1 MPIKIPANLPAR
13 EILNRENVFIMDE
26 GRAISQDIR
35 PLRIIILNLMPKK
48 VETET
53 QLLRLL
59 GNSPIQIEVE
69 LMQTATHVSRN
80 TSSEHLLQFYKTFDE
95 VKHRRYDALIIT
107 GAPVEQLDFEDVDYW
122 PELCDIM
129 DWTRT
134 NVFSTLYIC
143 WGAQAAMYHF
153 YGVPKHPLQHKLFG
167 VFEHTKTTPRHDLLY
182 GFDDV
187 FYVPHSRHTE
197 VRAEDIA
204 LHPELEILSTSEE
217 AGVYITASRDGTQFF
232 VSGHSEYDRDSLAG
246 EYFRDLNKGLPIQI
260 PANYFQDDD
269 PAKPPRKRWRAHSN
283 LLFSNWVNYF
293 VYQKTP
299 FDYIY

>member
-26 GRAISQDIR
+26 SRAISQDIR

-59 GNSPIQIEVE
+59 GNTPIQIEVE

-95 VKHRRYDALIIT
+95 VKHRRYDALIVT
-107 GAPVEQLDFEDVDYW
+107 GAPVEQLDFEEVDYW

-143 WGAQAAMYHF
+143 WGAQAALYHF
-153 YGVPKHPLQHKLFG
+153 YGVPKHPLPQKLFG
-167 VFEHTKTTPRHDLLY
+167 VFEHAKTAPRHDLFY

-187 FYVPHSRHTE
+187 FYAPHSRHTE

-204 LHPELEILSTSEE
+204 LHPALEILSTSKE

-232 VSGHSEYDRDSLAG
+232 VSGHSEYDRGTLAA
-246 EYFRDLNKGLPIQI
+246 EYFRDVDKGLPIQI
-260 PANYFQDDD
+260 PVNYFQDDD
-269 PAKPPRKRWRAHSN
+269 PAKPPRKCWRAHSN